1 MSEGGS
7 EDSAGNTYR
16 RLVVAHCWIWEN
28 RPKIKLASV
37 SILSVKL
44 LLLPPDT
51 DFVSSFCG
59 VLTASGFVFRS
70 TWTVVVWPQ
79 RLKEQYNCCGI
90 MVSLCQLWSP
100 YGGELAQVLL
110 LVPELNCECCGR
122 EITARA
128 LQLPCVVL
136 ILNATARHIRQLG
149 VRAGLLVCN

>member
-1 MSEGGS
+1 MSEGRS
-7 EDSAGNTYR
+7 EDSAGNSCR

-51 DFVSSFCG
+51 DFVRSFCG
-59 VLTASGFVFRS
+59 LVFRS

-79 RLKEQYNCCGI
+79 RLKEQYNCCGF
-90 MVSLCQLWSP
+90 MVSLCQLLSP
-100 YGGELAQVLL
+100 YGDELAQVLL

-128 LQLPCVVL
+128 SQFPQCCAN
-136 ILNATARHIRQLG
+136 IERHCTAHQAAWSPRWL
-149 VRAGLLVCN
+149 ACM